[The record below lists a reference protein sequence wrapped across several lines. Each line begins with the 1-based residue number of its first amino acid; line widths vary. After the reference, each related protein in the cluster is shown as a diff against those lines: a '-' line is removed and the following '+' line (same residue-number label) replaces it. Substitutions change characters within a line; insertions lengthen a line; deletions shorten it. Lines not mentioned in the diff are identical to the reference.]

1 MTENLRTTASE
12 YFGNKYSPKYFFK
25 LKKKQK
31 QKKKQQ
37 CNNIHECCL
46 NAFVIDSEKIFIHWK
61 ENVRQ
66 EKDNCN
72 VGLQKRKHRI
82 F

>member
-31 QKKKQQ
+31 QKKTAMQ
-37 CNNIHECCL
+37 
-46 NAFVIDSEKIFIHWK
+46 
-61 ENVRQ
+61 
-66 EKDNCN
+66 
-72 VGLQKRKHRI
+72 
-82 F
+82 

>member
-31 QKKKQQ
+31 QKK
-37 CNNIHECCL
+37 NS
-46 NAFVIDSEKIFIHWK
+46 NAITSMNAV
-61 ENVRQ
+61 
-66 EKDNCN
+66 
-72 VGLQKRKHRI
+72 
-82 F
+82 